1 MDIEGIASI
10 ALMRQ
15 NMRYLSARQSVLA
28 SNIAHVNTPNYR
40 PKDVVKP
47 NFKAVLSA
55 SNDGEFMATTN
66 PLHMTIEGGAGGLSG
81 LLTNS
86 PMLET
91 TPVGN
96 SVVAEDELLKQS
108 STATQYSVT
117 VGAYAKTLG
126 LIRTATGTDR

>member
-1 MDIEGIASI
+1 MDIDGLASI

-15 NMRYLSARQSVLA
+15 NIRYLSARQSVLA

-47 NFKAVLSA
+47 NFQAMLGTS
-55 SNDGEFMATTN
+55 SGDQTIRTN
-66 PLHMTIEGGAGGLSG
+66 PMHMTMEQGTGGLSG
-81 LLTNS
+81 LTMNAR
-86 PMLET
+86 MLET

-96 SVVAEDELLKQS
+96 SVVAEDEIIKQAA
-108 STATQYSVT
+108 TATQYSIT